1 MPIPGKTLAFVY
13 AVKAGP
19 VAKELSEAFPS
30 IWNKDLRLA
39 ATENRSRGPQHRPGV
54 DLHGIRGAV
63 EEALKVKPPQ
73 IRSAVLIV
81 IDMRDDDAK
90 QLTEDFAYRLPLV
103 EVVPVKSKGN
113 VAERV
118 REQLEYFGVLKC
130 HWPENVRDALGRWAK
145 RFPEIT
151 LLPRALRSADDAAD
165 FEEPRLLL
173 GSLHA
178 LKRVEIDWQ
187 IAKRKDN
194 NRAVHRVLHMNTRD
208 ALNELIEDARFGVS
222 DAADRAAKSRSWK
235 CEDDVT
241 RYFGWHLKWSLR
253 SIRSIENHCRVHW
266 ATQQF
271 SKPVRVDLYIGHC
284 GEHLD

>member
-39 ATENRSRGPQHRPGV
+39 ATENRSRGPQHQAGGGSSRDSGC
-54 DLHGIRGAV
+54 GRGGT
-63 EEALKVKPPQ
+63 EGEASSDPL
-73 IRSAVLIV
+73 RCSHCHRHA
-81 IDMRDDDAK
+81 DDDAK

-145 RFPEIT
+145 MPEIT
-151 LLPRALRSADDAAD
+151 LLPRALRSADDATARGTPTTSW
-165 FEEPRLLL
+165 EPSRAEASRDRL
-173 GSLHA
+173 A
-178 LKRVEIDWQ
+178 
-187 IAKRKDN
+187 
-194 NRAVHRVLHMNTRD
+194 NRQAQRQQ
-208 ALNELIEDARFGVS
+208 
-222 DAADRAAKSRSWK
+222 SR
-235 CEDDVT
+235 
-241 RYFGWHLKWSLR
+241 G
-253 SIRSIENHCRVHW
+253 
-266 ATQQF
+266 A
-271 SKPVRVDLYIGHC
+271 
-284 GEHLD
+284 